1 MSHVIGVPQEADLLA
16 TAKAPGPVANGD
28 LDQRVSQSDHL
39 SNELLVE
46 VESIRDEVSA
56 LQALG
61 SEHLVHRERIM
72 QSNLVRG

>member
-1 MSHVIGVPQEADLLA
+1 LPLRSPR
-16 TAKAPGPVANGD
+16 PVANGD